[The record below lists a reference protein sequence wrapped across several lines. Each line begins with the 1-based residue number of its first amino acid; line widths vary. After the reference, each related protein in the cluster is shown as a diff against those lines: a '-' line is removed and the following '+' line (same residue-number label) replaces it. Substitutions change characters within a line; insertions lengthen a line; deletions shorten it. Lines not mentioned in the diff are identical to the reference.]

1 MGRETVH
8 CPGSPRCLGLIA
20 VTLAALWIVLA
31 LCLIA
36 SGFLSG
42 SETAVTAIPRE
53 RVMRLEGH
61 RGERLARL
69 ATHPERT
76 IGTILIANNFVN
88 ILAAS
93 IATILAVDLTDE
105 TIGPVI
111 ATFLLT
117 AVVLVVGEITPKTL
131 ASRYPEEYGLAVAT
145 GLTAIATV
153 LNPISRIFRFV
164 SNRLLRMF
172 GVSDDPDRSVTEEDV
187 KALTA
192 LGEQAGEIDQA
203 EREIIEALFAATDRR
218 VREVMTPRVDI
229 ETIDLPIDEAKIR
242 AAVSG
247 TAHSRYPVVAPGRGL
262 DELVGILYVK
272 DLLRMPG
279 AITPEAAARLIRE
292 PLYVPESAPL
302 MTVLHEFRDRRIGYA
317 MVLDEHGGVEGMITA
332 KDLIAELIGDFQD
345 EYDPG
350 VPKAAPTGTGT
361 WTADGSM
368 TVEELSTEI
377 DYPLPEGPYT
387 TVGGLVMYLRG
398 DIPTEGDIVDIDR
411 VRLRVAIMDRNR
423 IGRVSVSILPAGRA
437 EN

>member
-1 MGRETVH
+1 MN
-8 CPGSPRCLGLIA
+8 L
-20 VTLAALWIVLA
+20 ALWIVLA

-42 SETAVTAIPRE
+42 SETAVTALPRE

-105 TIGPVI
+105 TIGPVV
-111 ATFLLT
+111 ATFVLT
-117 AVVLVVGEITPKTL
+117 GVVLVVGEITPKTL

-145 GLTAIATV
+145 GLTAISTV
-153 LNPISRIFRFV
+153 LNPISRVFRWI
-164 SNRLLRMF
+164 SNRLLLLV

-187 KALTA
+187 KALAA

-203 EREIIEALFAATDRR
+203 EREIIEALFAATDRL

-242 AAVSG
+242 AAVSN
-247 TAHSRYPVVAPGRGL
+247 TAHSRYPVVAPGKGL

-272 DLLRMPG
+272 DLLRMSVT
-279 AITPEAAARLIRE
+279 ITPESTARLIRE

-302 MTVLHEFRDRRIGYA
+302 MTVLHEFRDRKVGFA
-317 MVLDEHGGVEGMITA
+317 MVLDEHGGVEGMITS
-332 KDLIAELIGDFQD
+332 KDLIAELIGEFQD

-350 VPKAAPTGTGT
+350 VPKADPTGTGT

-368 TVEELSTEI
+368 TVEELGVEI
-377 DYPLPEGPYT
+377 DRPLPDGPYT
-387 TVGGLVMYLRG
+387 TVGGLVLYLRG
-398 DIPTEGDIVDIDR
+398 DIPAEGDIVDVDG
-411 VRLRVAIMDRNR
+411 VRLRVATMDRNR
-423 IGRVSVSILPAGRA
+423 IGQVSVSVLPPGRT
-437 EN
+437 ED

>member
-1 MGRETVH
+1 VN
-8 CPGSPRCLGLIA
+8 
-20 VTLAALWIVLA
+20 VALWIVLA
-31 LCLIA
+31 LCLLA

-42 SETAVTAIPRE
+42 SETAITAIPRE
-53 RVMRLEGH
+53 RIMRLQGH
-61 RGERLARL
+61 RGARLARL

-93 IATILAVDLTDE
+93 LATILAVDLTDE
-105 TIGPVI
+105 TIGPVV
-111 ATFLLT
+111 ATFVLT
-117 AVVLVVGEITPKTL
+117 GVVLVVGEITPKTL

-145 GLTAIATV
+145 GLTAISSL
-153 LNPISRIFRFV
+153 LNPISRVFRWI
-164 SNRLLRMF
+164 SNRLLLLV
-172 GVSDDPDRSVTEEDV
+172 GVSDDQDRSVTEEDV
-187 KALTA
+187 KALAA

-203 EREIIEALFAATDRR
+203 EREIIEALFAATDRL

-242 AAVSG
+242 AAVSS

-272 DLLRMPG
+272 DLLRMSVDV
-279 AITPEAAARLIRE
+279 TPESAARLIRE
-292 PLYVPESAPL
+292 PLYVPESAAL
-302 MTVLHEFRDRRIGYA
+302 MTVLHEFRDRKVGFA

-350 VPKAAPTGTGT
+350 VPKAAPTGHGT

-368 TVEELSTEI
+368 TVEELSVEI
-377 DYPLPEGPYT
+377 DRPLPEGPYT
-387 TVGGLVMYLRG
+387 TVGGLVLYLRG
-398 DIPTEGDIVDIDR
+398 DIPAEGDVVDVDG
-411 VRLRVAIMDRNR
+411 VRLRVASMDRNR
-423 IGRVSVSILPAGRA
+423 IGRVSVSVLPPGRV
-437 EN
+437 ES